1 MNEPANVDH
10 EEIKKF
16 DRLADVWWDP
26 NGSMGMLHVVNPL
39 RTGFIM
45 KNAAVKGKKILD
57 VGCGGGILT
66 EALARE
72 GAEATG
78 IDLAETPLKIAA
90 QHAEKSGL
98 SIEYLAKDVEDLA
111 RERPHYYDVVAC
123 CEALEHV
130 PDPQKIIN
138 CCAALLKPGGTLFFS
153 TINRNLKSFLFA
165 IVGAEYILR
174 MLPRGTHHYSKLI
187 KPEEIDRWTVANG
200 FSLVDISSFMYN
212 PLTKTFKLKSRAD
225 VNYITC
231 YKPTS

>member
-1 MNEPANVDH
+1 MSEFSNVDP

-16 DRLADVWWDP
+16 NSLADIWWDP

-39 RTGFIM
+39 RTDFIK
-45 KNAAVKGKKILD
+45 KNTTLKGKKILD

-78 IDLAETPLKIAA
+78 IDLAEVPLKIAA
-90 QHAEKSGL
+90 QHAEQSGL
-98 SIEYLAKDVEDLA
+98 SIEYLTKNVEDLA
-111 RERPHYYDVVAC
+111 RERPHSYDVVAC

-130 PDPQKIIN
+130 PDPKKVID
-138 CCAALLKPGGTLFFS
+138 CCATLLKPGGTLFFS

-165 IVGAEYILR
+165 IVGAEYVLR

-187 KPEEIDRWTVANG
+187 KPEEIDRWVGGNG
-200 FSLVDISSFMYN
+200 FSLADISSFMYN
-212 PLTKTFKLKSRAD
+212 PLTKTFKLKARAD

-231 YKPTS
+231 YKPQ